1 MSLQLTLCERYEKR
15 VSPSHYGTLREN
27 GGGIIMINVLFVCLG
42 NICRSPMA
50 EAILRDEVQKA
61 GLSSQITVDSAAT
74 SSWHIGKRPH
84 EGTLAK
90 LEEYRISSAGM
101 VGRQLATGD
110 FEKFD
115 YIIGMDDSNIVDIRD
130 MLEEPEHPKIFRL
143 LDLTEH
149 NKDLPD
155 PYYTGDFEETYE
167 LVTAGCHAL
176 LAKIKEEQF

>member
-1 MSLQLTLCERYEKR
+1 M
-15 VSPSHYGTLREN
+15 V
-27 GGGIIMINVLFVCLG
+27 NVLFVCLG

-61 GLSSQITVDSAAT
+61 GLADQITVDSAAT

-90 LEEYRISSAGM
+90 LDDHSISSAGM
-101 VGRQLATGD
+101 AGRQLAKGD

-115 YIIGMDDSNIVDIRD
+115 YIIGMDDSNIDNIRE
-130 MLEEPEHPKIFRL
+130 MLEEPDHTKIFRF

-149 NKDLPD
+149 KKDLPD

-176 LAKIKEEQF
+176 LEKIKEEQF